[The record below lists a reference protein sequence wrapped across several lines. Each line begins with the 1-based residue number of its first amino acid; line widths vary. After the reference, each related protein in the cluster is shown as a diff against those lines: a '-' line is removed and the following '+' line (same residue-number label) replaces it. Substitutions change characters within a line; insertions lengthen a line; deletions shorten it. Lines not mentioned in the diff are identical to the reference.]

1 MSVDARP
8 FLTLQTPSGG
18 TIRCGRPE
26 LRPLALGITG
36 SAGSVAQ
43 DQPTHGIDVYVA
55 LGTPPADLDD
65 NAVVTVDVERGQP
78 RQAFRILRNGIQKG
92 AGVWTLYV
100 RTEDGYVPA
109 PDPQQPQ
116 PGSGYEP

>member
-1 MSVDARP
+1 MTVDARP
-8 FLTLQTPSGG
+8 FLTLTTPSGG

-36 SAGSVAQ
+36 TAGSVAQ
-43 DQPTHGIDVYVA
+43 DQPTHSLDVYVA
-55 LGTPPADLDD
+55 LGTPPADLAD

-78 RQAFRILRNGIQKG
+78 PVAFRILRNGIQKG

-100 RTEDGYVPA
+100 RTEDGYVPT
-109 PDPQQPQ
+109 PDPQQP
-116 PGSGYEP
+116 GAGYEP